1 MKTLKI
7 PYKELMWEIPWET
20 VLRMLYDL
28 PNQKY
33 IEKETDNSGNSNDEV
48 KELTPQTSND
58 FKKYLDKINQ
68 QNKK

>member
-7 PYKELMWEIPWET
+7 PYKELMWSIPWPI

-33 IEKETDNSGNSNDEV
+33 IEKDSDNKDNSNDEV

-68 QNKK
+68 QTK

>member
-7 PYKELMWEIPWET
+7 PFKELMWGIPWPI

-33 IEKETDNSGNSNDEV
+33 IEKDDEKNSDDEV

-68 QNKK
+68 QTKK

>member
-7 PYKELMWEIPWET
+7 PYKELMWGISWPI

-33 IEKETDNSGNSNDEV
+33 IEKGDAEESDEDET
-48 KELTPQTSND
+48 KELTAQTSND
-58 FKKYLDKINQ
+58 FKKYIEKINQ
-68 QNKK
+68 QAK

>member
-1 MKTLKI
+1 
-7 PYKELMWEIPWET
+7 MWSIPWPI

-33 IEKETDNSGNSNDEV
+33 IEKDDEKNSDDEV

>member
-1 MKTLKI
+1 
-7 PYKELMWEIPWET
+7 MWEIPWET

-33 IEKETDNSGNSNDEV
+33 IEKDDDQNSDDEV